1 MESPKETHKVH
12 RRAARRR
19 ALQCVFAL
27 SFQKFENLEQVR
39 RMFYA
44 LPEDDDALD
53 DGSVTS
59 KDGKLGSV
67 SSKESLPCPTPPEDH
82 EFGLGLVTGVFGRLD
97 EIDAVIRRYSKHW
110 KIERIAKAELSIL
123 RLGVYELLYEPDIPL
138 RVSINEA
145 VELSKEFAD
154 DNSFPFVNGILD
166 AVARAVSHGE
176 FGIRKQ
182 F

>member
-1 MESPKETHKVH
+1 METPKVH

-27 SFQKFENLEQVR
+27 SFQKFENTEQIRQAFWALPVDDDESDEGNGPGEVGQTG
-39 RMFYA
+39 A
-44 LPEDDDALD
+44 GASKETISQTPLPEDQ
-53 DGSVTS
+53 
-59 KDGKLGSV
+59 
-67 SSKESLPCPTPPEDH
+67 
-82 EFGLGLVTGVFGRLD
+82 EFGLGLVTGVFGRLE
-97 EIDAVIRRYSKHW
+97 EIDAVIRRFSKHW

-123 RLGVYELLYEPDIPL
+123 RLGVYELLYEPEIPL

>member
-1 MESPKETHKVH
+1 METAKVH

-27 SFQKFENLEQVR
+27 SFHRFESAEQVR
-39 RMFYA
+39 QAFLGLPVNDDDEDAPGQASGSDEAGKSRSA
-44 LPEDDDALD
+44 LPQVTDGLAPLPEDQ
-53 DGSVTS
+53 
-59 KDGKLGSV
+59 
-67 SSKESLPCPTPPEDH
+67 
-82 EFGLGLVTGVFGRLD
+82 EFGLGLVTGVFSRLD
-97 EIDAVIRRYSKHW
+97 EIDAVIRRFSKHW

-123 RLGVYELLYEPDIPL
+123 RLGVYELLYEPEIPL

>member
-1 MESPKETHKVH
+1 METPKVH
-12 RRAARRR
+12 RRTARRR
-19 ALQCVFAL
+19 ALQCVFVL
-27 SFQKFENLEQVR
+27 SFQKFESADQVR
-39 RMFYA
+39 RAFLA
-44 LPEDDDALD
+44 LPEDDLSDE
-53 DGSVTS
+53 GSGPGEA
-59 KDGKLGSV
+59 GKAEAGSSREMV
-67 SSKESLPCPTPPEDH
+67 SQTPLPEDQ

-97 EIDAVIRRYSKHW
+97 EIDAVIRRFSKHW
-110 KIERIAKAELSIL
+110 KLERIAKAELSIL
-123 RLGVYELLYEPDIPL
+123 RLGVYELLYEQDIPL

-154 DNSFPFVNGILD
+154 DYSFPFVNGILD

>member
-1 MESPKETHKVH
+1 MDTPKVH

-27 SFQKFENLEQVR
+27 SFHRFESVEQVSQAFWGLPVDDDNGDSSGR
-39 RMFYA
+39 TNGSGETGKNRSALPQTADAFA
-44 LPEDDDALD
+44 PLPEDQ
-53 DGSVTS
+53 
-59 KDGKLGSV
+59 
-67 SSKESLPCPTPPEDH
+67 
-82 EFGLGLVTGVFGRLD
+82 EFGLGLVTGVFSRLE
-97 EIDAVIRRYSKHW
+97 EIDGVIRRFSRHW
-110 KIERIAKAELSIL
+110 KLERIAKAELAIL
-123 RLGVYELLYEPDIPL
+123 RLGVYELLFEPDIPL

-145 VELSKEFAD
+145 VELSKELAD

-166 AVARAVSHGE
+166 AVARAVSHGD

>member
-1 MESPKETHKVH
+1 METPKVH
-12 RRAARRR
+12 RRVARRR

-27 SFQKFENLEQVR
+27 SFQKFENTEQIR
-39 RMFYA
+39 RAFWA
-44 LPEDDDALD
+44 LPVDDDESDEGSGLGEVGKAGPGSSKETISQTPLPEDQ
-53 DGSVTS
+53 
-59 KDGKLGSV
+59 
-67 SSKESLPCPTPPEDH
+67 

-97 EIDAVIRRYSKHW
+97 EIDAVIRRFSKHW